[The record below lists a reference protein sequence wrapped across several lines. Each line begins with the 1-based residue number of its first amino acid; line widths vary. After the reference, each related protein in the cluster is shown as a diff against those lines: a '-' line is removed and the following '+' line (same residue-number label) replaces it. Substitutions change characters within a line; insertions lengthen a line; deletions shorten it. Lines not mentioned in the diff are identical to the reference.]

1 MGVGEGVFWRA
12 RVQEP
17 SYGGWLSECTPDAI
31 SQRRECPR
39 TRAYP
44 AIAFG
49 VESVSHCTPPP
60 ITAVPPLLSCAPQ
73 SELGGPRSVVQPQ
86 ERMRHWGW
94 LPAPRGA
101 QGTLWRCKRPFEF
114 PILRKDTRMPVLDQ
128 QVSAIPDEL
137 KTYPQWICWIAYHG
151 DTLPHDPCQR
161 DRADLREPNTWR
173 TFDGLLLPS
182 RSTHTMGLDL
192 SSVRR
197 VPISGSPWAMPI
209 TLRPKL

>member
-86 ERMRHWGW
+86 ERMRDWGW

-114 PILRKDTRMPVLDQ
+114 PILPGER
-128 QVSAIPDEL
+128 
-137 KTYPQWICWIAYHG
+137 
-151 DTLPHDPCQR
+151 PHHVVVCR
-161 DRADLREPNTWR
+161 
-173 TFDGLLLPS
+173 
-182 RSTHTMGLDL
+182 DL
-192 SSVRR
+192 SESWHTRR
-197 VPISGSPWAMPI
+197 SYAAIVWRRRQACQPSAPGACRSPVCAS
-209 TLRPKL
+209 R

>member
-86 ERMRHWGW
+86 ERMRDWGW

-101 QGTLWRCKRPFEF
+101 QGTLWRCKRPFAF
-114 PILRKDTRMPVLDQ
+114 PILGYILCASSAASTVGMPVTRHPPCSPGRA
-128 QVSAIPDEL
+128 VF
-137 KTYPQWICWIAYHG
+137 
-151 DTLPHDPCQR
+151 PHPVPRLYSRPRCKVEPSGKHSPTW
-161 DRADLREPNTWR
+161 DLRNTR
-173 TFDGLLLPS
+173 THYLDAVEHVSELLP
-182 RSTHTMGLDL
+182 
-192 SSVRR
+192 R
-197 VPISGSPWAMPI
+197 VTPLLASPPVEPFE
-209 TLRPKL
+209 R

>member
-86 ERMRHWGW
+86 ERMRDWGW

-101 QGTLWRCKRPFEF
+101 QGTLWLCKRPCEF
-114 PILRKDTRMPVLDQ
+114 PSM
-128 QVSAIPDEL
+128 
-137 KTYPQWICWIAYHG
+137 
-151 DTLPHDPCQR
+151 LP
-161 DRADLREPNTWR
+161 L
-173 TFDGLLLPS
+173 
-182 RSTHTMGLDL
+182 L
-192 SSVRR
+192 SSRLVDVFSSILDALWHRASMALAPSWGGGR
-197 VPISGSPWAMPI
+197 SHLAR
-209 TLRPKL
+209 LCF

>member
-114 PILRKDTRMPVLDQ
+114 PILNRFTPV
-128 QVSAIPDEL
+128 SRG
-137 KTYPQWICWIAYHG
+137 KTEKGETGKSYYRNGSCWIPGSYIPYIGHKRLILKG
-151 DTLPHDPCQR
+151 FFQRCHLGRDPRGKPVKTTCYAKI
-161 DRADLREPNTWR
+161 DP
-173 TFDGLLLPS
+173 
-182 RSTHTMGLDL
+182 
-192 SSVRR
+192 
-197 VPISGSPWAMPI
+197 
-209 TLRPKL
+209 LRPWKPI